1 MTPGP
6 GYLEALVEDNVG
18 FVSSHIKRITETG
31 TLGSVGEISSL
42 LPSASPTGIETVDGE
57 HREYDTIV
65 CATGFDTSYTPRIP
79 IIGRNGSNVQDLWKD
94 VPQHYLSMAIG
105 PDHPNYFVI
114 NGPNSSLGSGSL
126 LVLFE
131 RETDY
136 IVKVSITSIR

>member
-1 MTPGP
+1 M
-6 GYLEALVEDNVG
+6 
-18 FVSSHIKRITETG
+18 SSHIKRITEKGQQPSAKAVGSELTSA
-31 TLGSVGEISSL
+31 LGS
-42 LPSASPTGIETVDGE
+42 GIETADGQ

-94 VPQHYLSMAIG
+94 VPKHYLSLAIG
-105 PDHPNYFVI
+105 PDHPNFFVI

-131 RETDY
+131 READY
-136 IVKVSITSIR
+136 IIEVSFGVALASLARL